1 MLHMYVDLIRKLRE
15 YYDFDRSDVAKFLG
29 ISRIKYVRIENQ
41 RSIMSLPV
49 FLKLM
54 DFYGVSLS
62 FSVHEELNP
71 RSEFLCQTKSFIHD
85 LDDFLSD

>member
-15 YYDFDRSDVAKFLG
+15 HYNFDRSEIADYLG
-29 ISRIKYVRIENQ
+29 ISRIKYVRIENGK
-41 RSIMSLPV
+41 SPISFPD

-62 FSVHEELNP
+62 FSVHELLNP
-71 RSEFLCQTKSFIHD
+71 RREFLFQTKSFIKD
-85 LDDFLSD
+85 MEKKKNA